1 MKNNNMITRFK
12 EILEKLDISDIEFD
26 IEDENTELINKI
38 KDELSIITYKR
49 KNNPKP
55 IRIKKIGGYFD
66 KKDFKNIN
74 LIYRTYIT
82 INLSNDDKIYAKL
95 SVFKD
100 ENENN
105 INIKINDD
113 LVYDIDNKKFTNDY
127 LVDKLIDKYK
137 EYLLKEYKIR

>member
-1 MKNNNMITRFK
+1 MITRFK

-82 INLSNDDKIYAKL
+82 IDLSNGDKIYAKL
-95 SVFKD
+95 SVYKD

-113 LVYDIDNKKFTNDY
+113 LVYDIGNKKFNNEY